1 MSEKRKR
8 VVLSIQQKLEIIQK
22 LEEGSNSRNLSLIYN
37 LGETTIRDIRK
48 NKEKIINF
56 ASSSDSSKG
65 VSKRKTMKMST
76 YAELD
81 KAMLEWFQQKR
92 AEGTQVSG
100 PICAKQ
106 AQFFFKVLGIEGEIN
121 AHYINTDYCC
131 YTIIKVLMRIIRG
144 FLIPNYRG

>member
-65 VSKRKTMKMST
+65 VSKRKTMKIST

-106 AQFFFKVLGIEGEIN
+106 AQFFF
-121 AHYINTDYCC
+121 
-131 YTIIKVLMRIIRG
+131 YTIIKVHMRIIRG
-144 FLIPNYRG
+144 FRLSAVFLPPITEDNREFTVYACRR